1 MPTVAHVPRRLA
13 TSSWGGTERVLAQT
27 LPLLKQAGLAQRV
40 LTTRALDPQATGEL
54 SGIPVTRHTY
64 SYPEWPLSAARQ
76 ALYDRRAGN
85 LVSFS
90 LARHLLHLKDLAL
103 VHCHTGNRLGAQCL
117 RVARRRKVPCVLTL
131 HGGHFAV
138 PDEEKQRW
146 GRASTVSGDSGS
158 FFPSLP
164 WGKALSLLWGTRELL
179 ENVDAVVC
187 VGIEEYEEARKK
199 LRRPRVVLLPG
210 GVDIAAFE
218 GGGRE
223 RGRHLL
229 KVPHDG
235 LLVAC
240 VARLDPQKDQET
252 LLRAW
257 LELPHPKVFLALVGA
272 ETEPGYAQRL
282 RELARA
288 RGDRL
293 RVVDSMESDRIP
305 DVLAAADVA
314 VLPSRHEP
322 FGLSCLEA
330 WAAGTCLIA
339 SDVGGPRWLLKGETA
354 GRLFPAG
361 SVQRLAELL
370 RELLDDPAQ
379 RARLAREGELRAR
392 GEFTWE
398 HRAESLL
405 DLYQS
410 LGVRWER
417 RSLGS
422 VAPIP
427 SSDPNS
433 EHSNGYR
440 STELRGV
447 DS

>member
-1 MPTVAHVPRRLA
+1 LR
-13 TSSWGGTERVLAQT
+13 
-27 LPLLKQAGLAQRV
+27 QAGLRQRV
-40 LTTRALDPQATGEL
+40 LTTRALEAQPTGEL
-54 SGIPVTRHTY
+54 SGIPVTRHSY
-64 SYPEWPLSAARQ
+64 SYPEWPLSEARQ

-85 LVSFS
+85 LVSFP

-138 PDEEKQRW
+138 PEEEKLRW
-146 GRASTVSGDSGS
+146 GRPSASAADSGS
-158 FFPSLP
+158 FLPSLP
-164 WGKALSLLWGTRELL
+164 WGKALSFWWGTRDLL

-187 VGIEEYEEARKK
+187 VGIEEYEQARKN

-218 GGGRE
+218 RGGRE

-229 KVPHDG
+229 KVPQDG

-288 RGDRL
+288 AGDRL

-339 SDVGGPRWLLKGETA
+339 SDVGGPRWLLSGETA
-354 GRLFPAG
+354 GRLFPPG
-361 SVQRLAELL
+361 NVQRLAELL
-370 RELLDDPAQ
+370 RELLGDSEQ
-379 RARLAREGELRAR
+379 RARLAREGEQRAR

-405 DLYQS
+405 DLYES
-410 LGVRWER
+410 LGIRWER
-417 RSLGS
+417 RALGAL
-422 VAPIP
+422 APIP
-427 SSDPNS
+427 SSDPVS
-433 EHSNGYR
+433 EDSGGYR
-440 STELRGV
+440 GTKLRGV